1 MAQLRAS
8 INQAENEKKRKCDFQ
23 KLQADIASIIEL
35 DNQEAVNIE
44 SQIKIQEELEDQN
57 TARYITTEQ
66 DWEEKLKEWYELL
79 DEEEKVQFTD
89 ELMDNNEP
97 NNNLLSSY
105 IYPAINE
112 SAKWNLRNLFIRE
125 LKKPDF
131 IFTSSE
137 FN

>member
-1 MAQLRAS
+1 
-8 INQAENEKKRKCDFQ
+8 
-23 KLQADIASIIEL
+23 LQADIAPIIEL

-44 SQIKIQEELEDQN
+44 SQIKIQEELENQN

-105 IYPAINE
+105 IHPAINE
-112 SAKWNLRNLFIRE
+112 SVK
-125 LKKPDF
+125 
-131 IFTSSE
+131 
-137 FN
+137 